1 MEPLVL
7 FEDDHLLAIH
17 KPAGVN
23 THAPDPFA
31 PEGLHEWLQ
40 RRRGQP
46 LAIHHRLDKET
57 SGVLV
62 FGKTAAANRSL
73 TEQFERKGVQK
84 NYLFLTAAAPPAKP
98 LRVDSPIQD
107 KPAATL
113 LEPAGRCGRFALVR
127 ATPETGR
134 THQIR
139 LHAAQSGFAV
149 AGDALYEKPATPLP
163 RMMLHAASLELHHPQ
178 TGQRVRFEAPTPS
191 AFGDPTWLTA
201 AREFRSLLFDP
212 ADTNASRLV
221 SGAADGTAGAMVDR
235 YGERLL
241 VQWYGQ
247 PDARLVPALQAAVP
261 GSHVVERSMEKQ
273 PVGETAAP
281 ESRFEIVE
289 SGLKFSVSLNAGYST
304 GLFLD
309 QRENRRRLLAGNLGG
324 KTVLNTFAYTCAF
337 SVAAAR
343 AGATVTSVDLSKRYL
358 DWGRDNFRLNGINPE
373 AHDFIYGDCFDWL
386 ARLAKKGR
394 GYDLVLLDPPTFS
407 TVKKGRSFSAEKD
420 YAKLVA
426 LAEPLVKTGGTLFCS
441 TNARSLSPQRFMDMV
456 KRGAPRAR
464 KMEFATQPFDFRVA
478 PGEKPYLKTVWVEL
492 D

>member
-1 MEPLVL
+1 MESLVL
-7 FEDDHLLAIH
+7 YEDDHLLVVN

-23 THAPDPFA
+23 THAPDRFA

-40 RRRGQP
+40 RRRDQP

-57 SGVLV
+57 SGALL
-62 FGKTAAANRSL
+62 FGKAASANRNL
-73 TEQFERKGVQK
+73 AEQFEQKTVRKT
-84 NYLFLTAAAPPAKP
+84 YLFLTASAPPSKP
-98 LRVDSPIQD
+98 LRASSPVDG
-107 KPAATL
+107 KPAATSF
-113 LEPAGRCGRFALVR
+113 EPAGRCGRFALIR

-139 LHAAQSGFAV
+139 LHASQNGFAV
-149 AGDALYEKPATPLP
+149 ASDALYETPPAPLP
-163 RMMLHAASLELHHPQ
+163 RLMLHAASLELRHPH
-178 TGQRVRFEAPTPS
+178 TGEPLRFEAPVPGTFSNP
-191 AFGDPTWLTA
+191 DWLTA
-201 AREFRSLLFDP
+201 AREFRSLLLDP
-212 ADTNASRLV
+212 ADTNACRLI
-221 SGAADGTAGAMVDR
+221 SGAADGFPEAIVDR

-247 PDARLVPALQAAVP
+247 PDSRLRAALQSVASAAQI
-261 GSHVVERSMEKQ
+261 VERTMEKQ
-273 PVGETAAP
+273 PTGETALP

-289 SGLKFSVSLNAGYST
+289 NGLKFLVSLDAGYST

-309 QRENRRRLLAGNLGG
+309 QRENRRRLLTSGLRG

-343 AGATVTSVDLSKRYL
+343 AGATVTSLDLSKRYL
-358 DWGRDNFRLNGINPE
+358 DWGRDNFRLNGMDPA

-394 GYDLVLLDPPTFS
+394 QFDYLLLDPPTFS
-407 TVKKGRSFSAEKD
+407 TVKKGRPFSAEKD

-426 LAEPLVKTGGTLFCS
+426 LAEPLVKRGGTLFCS
-441 TNARSLSPQRFMDMV
+441 TNARSLTPQRFVDAV

-464 KMEFATQPFDFRVA
+464 SAEFATQPFDFRVA
-478 PGEKPYLKTVWVEL
+478 HGEKPYLKTIWVEL

>member
-7 FEDDHLLAIH
+7 FEDDHLLAVN

-23 THAPDPFA
+23 THAPDVFA

-40 RRRGQP
+40 RRRGRP

-62 FGKTAAANRSL
+62 FGKTPTANRSL
-73 TEQFERKGVQK
+73 TEQFEQKAVRKT
-84 NYLFLTAAAPPAKP
+84 YLFLTTAAPPPRP
-98 LRVDSPIQD
+98 LRASSPIQG
-107 KPAATL
+107 KPAATVF
-113 LEPAGRCGRFALVR
+113 ESAGRCGRFALMR
-127 ATPETGR
+127 AAPETGR

-139 LHAAQSGFAV
+139 VHAAQNGFAV
-149 AGDALYEKPATPLP
+149 AGDSLYETPATPLP
-163 RMMLHAASLELHHPQ
+163 RLMLHAASLELRHPQ
-178 TGQRVRFEAPTPS
+178 TGQTLRIEAPTPATFS
-191 AFGDPTWLTA
+191 DPAWLTA

-212 ADTNASRLV
+212 ADTNACRLV
-221 SGAADGTAGAMVDR
+221 SGTADGFTNAMVDR

-247 PDARLVPALQAAVP
+247 RDPRLNAALQSAM
-261 GSHVVERSMEKQ
+261 SESQVVERSMERQ
-273 PVGETAAP
+273 PVGETAVP

-289 SGLKFSVSLNAGYST
+289 NGLKFSVSLNAGYST

-309 QRENRRRLLAGNLGG
+309 QRENRRRLLVSNLHG

-343 AGATVTSVDLSKRYL
+343 AGATVTSLDLSKRYL
-358 DWGRDNFRLNGINPE
+358 DWGRDNFRLNSVNPE

-394 GYDLVLLDPPTFS
+394 AYDLVLLDPPTFS
-407 TVKKGRSFSAEKD
+407 TAKKGRAFSAEKD

-426 LAEPLVKTGGTLFCS
+426 IAEPLVKAGGTLFCS
-441 TNARSLSPQRFMDMV
+441 TNARSLTPQRFMEAV
-456 KRGAPRAR
+456 KRGAPRTR
-464 KMEFATQPFDFRVA
+464 KMEFATQPFDFRIA
-478 PGEKPYLKTVWVEL
+478 PGEKSYLKTIWAEL
-492 D
+492 E

>member
-7 FEDDHLLAIH
+7 FEDDHLLAVN

-23 THAPDPFA
+23 THAPDRLA
-31 PEGLHEWLQ
+31 MEGLHEWLQ

-57 SGVLV
+57 SGVIV
-62 FGKTAAANRSL
+62 FGKSASANRSL
-73 TEQFERKGVQK
+73 TEQFEQK
-84 NYLFLTAAAPPAKP
+84 TVHKTYLFLTAAAGPAKP
-98 LRVDSPIQD
+98 HRVSSPID
-107 KPAATL
+107 GKPATTSF
-113 LEPAGRCGRFALVR
+113 ESAGSCGRFALIR

-139 LHAAQSGFAV
+139 LHAAQNGFAV
-149 AGDALYEKPATPLP
+149 AGDALYEKPTTSLP
-163 RMMLHAASLELHHPQ
+163 RLMLHAASLELRHPQ
-178 TGQRVRFEAPTPS
+178 TGETLRFDAPTPA
-191 AFGDPTWLTA
+191 AFSNPDWLTA

-212 ADTNASRLV
+212 ADTNTCRLV
-221 SGAADGTAGAMVDR
+221 SGAADGFPNAMLDR
-235 YGERLL
+235 YGDRLL
-241 VQWYGQ
+241 AQWYAQ
-247 PDARLVPALQAAVP
+247 PNPALREAFAA
-261 GSHVVERSMEKQ
+261 GKLVERSMEKQ
-273 PVGETAAP
+273 PTGETALP

-289 SGLKFSVSLNAGYST
+289 NGLKFLISLDAGYST

-309 QRENRRRLLAGNLGG
+309 QRENRRRLLASDLRN

-343 AGATVTSVDLSKRYL
+343 AGAIVTSLDLSKRYL
-358 DWGRDNFRLNGINPE
+358 DWGRDNFRLNDINPD

-394 GYDLVLLDPPTFS
+394 SYDMVLLDPPTFS
-407 TVKKGRSFSAEKD
+407 TVKKGRAFSAEKD

-426 LAEPLVKTGGTLFCS
+426 LAEPLVKAGGTLFCS
-441 TNARSLSPQRFMDMV
+441 TNARSLSPQRFMEAV
-456 KRGAPRAR
+456 QRGAPRVR
-464 KMEFATQPFDFRVA
+464 RMKFATQPFDFRVA
-478 PGEKPYLKTVWVEL
+478 SGEKPYLKTVWAEL

>member
-7 FEDDHLLAIH
+7 FEDDHLLALN
-17 KPAGVN
+17 KPAGIN
-23 THAPDPFA
+23 THAPDALA

-62 FGKTAAANRSL
+62 FGKTAVANRSL
-73 TEQFERKGVQK
+73 SEQFEQKTLRKT
-84 NYLFLTAAAPPAKP
+84 YLFLTVAAPPSKP
-98 LRVDSPIQD
+98 LRVSSPVQG
-107 KPAATL
+107 KPAATVF
-113 LEPAGRCGRFALVR
+113 EPAGRCGRFALIR

-139 LHAAQSGFAV
+139 MHAAQNGFAV
-149 AGDALYEKPATPLP
+149 AGDALYETPTTPLP
-163 RMMLHAASLELHHPQ
+163 RLMLHAASLELCHPQ
-178 TGQRVRFEAPTPS
+178 TGQTLRIEAPTPATFS
-191 AFGDPTWLTA
+191 EPDWLTS

-212 ADTNASRLV
+212 ADTNVCRLV
-221 SGAADGTAGAMVDR
+221 SGAADGFPDAMVDR

-241 VQWYGQ
+241 MQWYGQ
-247 PDARLVPALQAAVP
+247 PNQRLRNALQSSAP
-261 GSHVVERSMEKQ
+261 MSQIVERSMEKQ
-273 PVGETAAP
+273 PIGETAMP

-289 SGLKFSVSLNAGYST
+289 NGLKFSISLNAGYST

-309 QRENRRRLLAGNLGG
+309 QRENRRRLLTSDLRG

-337 SVAAAR
+337 SVTAAR
-343 AGATVTSVDLSKRYL
+343 AGAIVTSLDLSKRYL
-358 DWGRDNFRLNGINPE
+358 EWGRDNFRLNNIQPE

-394 GYDLVLLDPPTFS
+394 GYDMVLLDPPTFS
-407 TVKKGRSFSAEKD
+407 TVKKGRPFSAEKD

-426 LAEPLVKTGGTLFCS
+426 LAEPLVKAGGTLFCS
-441 TNARSLSPQRFMDMV
+441 TNARLLSPQRFMEAV
-456 KRGAPRAR
+456 KRGTARAR
-464 KMEFATQPFDFRVA
+464 RMEFATQPFDFRVA